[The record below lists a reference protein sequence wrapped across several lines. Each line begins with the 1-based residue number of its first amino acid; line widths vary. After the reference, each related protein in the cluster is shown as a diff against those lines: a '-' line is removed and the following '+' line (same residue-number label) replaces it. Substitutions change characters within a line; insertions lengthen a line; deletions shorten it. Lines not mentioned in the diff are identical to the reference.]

1 MTKNDDEDGIS
12 GTNEHEQHKRPPPR
26 RSMFVRLQ
34 STPELALF
42 RESSLPFSAPV
53 GSGTVDFGQQRFA
66 AGPGALVPA
75 DLQVNTLQAGILLI
89 SLGSSKTSGA
99 QLDAIAQWLSSTS
112 FKHIQIMPADYIYRL
127 TLQLLHPN
135 LSDEDAQ
142 AAAICAALDFK
153 AHASPIFA
161 QYSHACDFEW
171 VPMSQAVAEHKEA
184 FVENYRVLQKLHKDD
199 PAFRDTVREFSLAY
213 MERVDLQVGEIY
225 SKQEDGDEVKDED
238 GGDSVKEEDIQLA
251 LRVQKVARTY
261 LLEECSIFAAL
272 GESNI
277 TDEPTNLIYAGTIDS
292 MVDLC
297 EGKFEKQPHGFTNVN
312 FIQAKI
318 ERRGQFFPDGAKKVL
333 RTGSLTV
340 GSFQRPMYS
349 RNFLSELGE
358 EGREQLFR
366 YTKKKRFRTGQAI
379 VKAGTRGNKLFK
391 NGALYFIVEG
401 RVEEFLMRGVLV
413 AGHQQRVG
421 IVDVG
426 AMVVDRDFLEADDE
440 NHFTAIPLVETEVQG
455 LTRQSFEKMA
465 QELPSLAMAVMRAIA
480 QSQTTRNMALMHE
493 LQHMRLQEELMED
506 SAATALTDLDNSEE

>member
-1 MTKNDDEDGIS
+1 MA
-12 GTNEHEQHKRPPPR
+12 GTNDNEAADMSTTNENEQRRSAPR
-26 RSMFVRLQ
+26 RSMFVKL
-34 STPELALF
+34 SSLPELALF
-42 RESSLPFSAPV
+42 KESTFSAPV
-53 GSGTVDFGQQRFA
+53 GSGTVNFGQQRFA
-66 AGPGALVPA
+66 AGPGGLVPA
-75 DLQVNTLQAGILLI
+75 DLKVDSLQAGILLI

-112 FKHIQIMPADYIYRL
+112 FKKIQIMPADYIYRL

-171 VPMSQAVAEHKEA
+171 VPMSQAVAEHEES
-184 FVENYRVLQKLHKDD
+184 FIENYRVLQELHEND
-199 PAFRDTVREFSLAY
+199 PVFRDTVREFSLAY
-213 MERVDLQVGEIY
+213 MERVDLPVGN
-225 SKQEDGDEVKDED
+225 KQEDSDEN
-238 GGDSVKEEDIQLA
+238 EEDTKLA
-251 LRVQKVARTY
+251 LRIQRVARTY
-261 LLEECSIFAAL
+261 LLEECAIFASL
-272 GESNI
+272 GEHN
-277 TDEPTNLIYAGTIDS
+277 TTKEATNLIYAGTIDS
-292 MVDLC
+292 MIDLC
-297 EGKFEKQPHGFTNVN
+297 EGKFEKQPVGFTSVN

-318 ERRGQFFPDGAKKVL
+318 ERRGQFFPDGVKKVL

-349 RNFLSELGE
+349 RDFLLELGE
-358 EGREQLFR
+358 KGREQLFQ

-379 VKAGTRGNKLFK
+379 VKVGTRGNKLFK
-391 NGALYFIVEG
+391 GGALYFIVEG
-401 RVEEFLMRGVLV
+401 RVEEFLMRAMGS
-413 AGHQQRVG
+413 GNQRVG

-426 AMVVDRDFLEADDE
+426 AIVCDRDFLEEEDK

-465 QELPSLAMAVMRAIA
+465 KELPSLAITVMRAIA

-506 SAATALTDLDNSEE
+506 STATVVMTDLDHSEE